1 MAVDEPAGGHADLAP
16 RPAAP
21 VGRRRR
27 RIVPLIVLAATFV
40 GGGVVVAQFLGSAID
55 YYCNVDEIGVR
66 DGCDATRRLR
76 IQGNVEQGSLDKR
89 AGFTTFVLEFNGSRL
104 AVDYEGDPGGVF
116 QECIPVVAHGR
127 IVDGDFL
134 ATRIEVRHSN
144 EYEAQNAD
152 RIATSEMESAAC
164 SQQG

>member
-1 MAVDEPAGGHADLAP
+1 VAVNESANPPADLTP
-16 RPAAP
+16 RPA
-21 VGRRRR
+21 VGGGRKRRRL
-27 RIVPLIVLAATFV
+27 IPLLVLAAAFV
-40 GGGVVVAQFLGSAID
+40 GGGIVVAQFLGSAID

-66 DGCDATRRLR
+66 DGCDETRRLR
-76 IQGNVEQGSLDKR
+76 VQGNVEQGSLDKR

-127 IVDGDFL
+127 FVEGDFL

-144 EYEAQNAD
+144 EYEAQNAE

>member
-27 RIVPLIVLAATFV
+27 RIVPLIVLAAAFV

-66 DGCDATRRLR
+66 DGCDATS
-76 IQGNVEQGSLDKR
+76 G
-89 AGFTTFVLEFNGSRL
+89 
-104 AVDYEGDPGGVF
+104 
-116 QECIPVVAHGR
+116 
-127 IVDGDFL
+127 
-134 ATRIEVRHSN
+134 
-144 EYEAQNAD
+144 
-152 RIATSEMESAAC
+152 
-164 SQQG
+164 